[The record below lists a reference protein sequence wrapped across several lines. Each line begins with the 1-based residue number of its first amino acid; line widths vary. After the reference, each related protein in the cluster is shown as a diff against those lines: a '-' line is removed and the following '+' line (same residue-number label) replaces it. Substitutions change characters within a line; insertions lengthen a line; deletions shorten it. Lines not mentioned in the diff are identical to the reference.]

1 MPSLYRMNK
10 YRLLSFNGPR
20 SFRQEMDMKIREYQM
35 NNPLVRHITNHP
47 QSAPEISHHHIQP
60 HLMPIGVTADVMRG
74 PQYDRG
80 HVNAIARK
88 ILSLK

>member
-1 MPSLYRMNK
+1 MPATYKLDKYRM
-10 YRLLSFNGPR
+10 LSLSVPN
-20 SFRQEMDMKIREYQM
+20 SFRQQMDMKIRQYQL
-35 NNPLVRHITNHP
+35 NNPLIRHVTNHP
-47 QSAPEISHHHIQP
+47 KSTPQISRIQIQL

-80 HVNAIARK
+80 HVNAIAQR